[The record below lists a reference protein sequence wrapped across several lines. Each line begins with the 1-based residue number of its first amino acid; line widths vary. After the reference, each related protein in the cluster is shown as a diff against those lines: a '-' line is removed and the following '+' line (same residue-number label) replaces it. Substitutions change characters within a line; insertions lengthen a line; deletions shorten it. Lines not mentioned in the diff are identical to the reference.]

1 MGLDPI
7 ADADKLADMPDVTQ
21 KGAKRISEILD
32 AGANLLLT
40 EGFSSLTKRRIAN
53 RLGISHGNVS
63 YYFPTRDSL
72 WEAVI
77 DCELKKYYQRQQGEL
92 HADPSDP
99 QACFDEFVVRWMDEY
114 NNRVI
119 RVFFSHIIAYAETNE
134 TMAKIRN
141 EAYESFFDTTMM
153 LARAL
158 KQDIEEEDL
167 ERRVLEVMVVL
178 EGLQA
183 ISAFRPALLE
193 RNQTVKQRLLRRV
206 NDIIHGD

>member
-1 MGLDPI
+1 MTT
-7 ADADKLADMPDVTQ
+7 PDVTQ

-32 AGANLLLT
+32 AGANLLIT
-40 EGFSSLTKRRIAN
+40 EGFSSMTKRRIAD

-72 WEAVI
+72 WKAVI
-77 DCELKKYYQRQQGEL
+77 DFELKKYYQRQQGEL

-99 QACFDEFVVRWMDEY
+99 QARFDEFVVRWMDEY
-114 NNRVI
+114 NDRVI
-119 RVFFSHIIAYAETNE
+119 RVFFSHIIAYAEINE
-134 TMAKIRN
+134 SMAKIRN
-141 EAYESFFDTTMM
+141 EAYESFFETTMT

-158 KQDIEEEDL
+158 RQDVEEEEL
-167 ERRVLEVMVVL
+167 EQRVLEVMVVL

-193 RNQTVKQRLLRRV
+193 RNHEFKQRLLRRV
-206 NDIIHGD
+206 NNIIHGE